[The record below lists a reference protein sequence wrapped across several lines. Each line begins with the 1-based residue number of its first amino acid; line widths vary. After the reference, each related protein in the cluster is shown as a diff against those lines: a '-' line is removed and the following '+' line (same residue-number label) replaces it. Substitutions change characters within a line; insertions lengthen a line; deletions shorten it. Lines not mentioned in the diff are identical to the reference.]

1 MFRSKTVQDPQATL
15 RPPAP
20 SSALEWLWQNLRDVK
35 RPYVLDCGPVCQAT
49 LNVLLKR
56 GVKLYV
62 ADLVTP
68 VGQAD
73 SRFFRQAGRKTVFST
88 DEFLAELPPIPS
100 ASLSAIVCWHLLDL
114 VPHDVLP
121 DLMAKLWSLVR
132 PGGALFCL
140 LREPALD
147 HGAGTRWWF
156 NSLVALGS
164 EPESKILFP
173 YPVISNREIER
184 LVPGGNVKTF
194 LTRAAR
200 REVLAM
206 K

>member
-1 MFRSKTVQDPQATL
+1 
-15 RPPAP
+15 
-20 SSALEWLWQNLRDVK
+20 
-35 RPYVLDCGPVCQAT
+35 
-49 LNVLLKR
+49 
-56 GVKLYV
+56 
-62 ADLVTP
+62 
-68 VGQAD
+68 
-73 SRFFRQAGRKTVFST
+73 
-88 DEFLAELPPIPS
+88 
-100 ASLSAIVCWHLLDL
+100 
-114 VPHDVLP
+114 
-121 DLMAKLWSLVR
+121 MAKLWSLVR

-164 EPESKILFP
+164 EPESKLLFP